1 MEVEVEEVDL
11 RLDLEAAAGALRT
24 LMTYCLHNYA
34 DVHINCSTLQVMM
47 RIQRELFDA
56 NNLSEMFLHRYSG
69 GATSMTL
76 MMTAGSAWVGYQV
89 GQF

>member
-1 MEVEVEEVDL
+1 MEVEEEEVDL
-11 RLDLEAAAGALRT
+11 RLDLEAAAGAWRA
-24 LMTYCLHNYA
+24 LMTYCLHDYA
-34 DVHINCSTLQVMM
+34 DVIM

-76 MMTAGSAWVGYQV
+76 MMTAGSAWAGYQV
-89 GQF
+89 GHF